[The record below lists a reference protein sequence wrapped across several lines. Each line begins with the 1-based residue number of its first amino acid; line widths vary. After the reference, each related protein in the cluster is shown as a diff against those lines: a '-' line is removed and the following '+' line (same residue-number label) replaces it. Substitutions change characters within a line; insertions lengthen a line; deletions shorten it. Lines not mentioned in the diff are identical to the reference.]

1 MKNFINFIEK
11 LKQVKLTYQLNVHKI
26 VFEKKLIIKNWLSG
40 SAYRNEVNL
49 DLKFSFSEFNLF
61 SRRNYNIFNLFSSR

>member
-26 VFEKKLIIKNWLSG
+26 VFEKKLIIKN
-40 SAYRNEVNL
+40 
-49 DLKFSFSEFNLF
+49 
-61 SRRNYNIFNLFSSR
+61 